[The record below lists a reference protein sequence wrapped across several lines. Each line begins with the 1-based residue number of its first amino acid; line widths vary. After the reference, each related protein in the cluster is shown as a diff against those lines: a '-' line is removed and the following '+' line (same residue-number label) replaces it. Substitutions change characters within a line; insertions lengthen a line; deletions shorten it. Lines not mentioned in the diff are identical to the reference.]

1 MNTELTFFKI
11 LAAKQRESLV
21 HLRRGVSFQL
31 QQVLLVSIVS
41 GECAGDDELARKTP
55 QLT

>member
-31 QQVLLVSIVS
+31 RRVLLVSIVI
-41 GECAGDDELARKTP
+41 GECADDDELARKTP

>member
-11 LAAKQRESLV
+11 LAAKQRESLIN
-21 HLRRGVSFQL
+21 LRRGVSFQL
-31 QQVLLVSIVS
+31 RRVLLVSFGS
-41 GECAGDDELARKTP
+41 EGGAADDELGRKIL